1 MLFDN
6 RSIQRLSIS
15 KLLKLN
21 IHKPNIQRIIDNDKI
36 NTIIDYQLSHIKN
49 KGYPNFFGTINI
61 HKINNDYY
69 LVDGQHRF
77 SSSKILLNNHAHDID
92 LTCEFVTVNTMNEL
106 ITNYNIINKNTPLP
120 EFPENINKN
129 IPENAAIYFK
139 DKYPNNKNKYWS
151 EKSRTKRPLIY
162 FNFFQESLAYL
173 TDKLQIKNEN
183 DLIQI
188 VEEYNQKLLNYT
200 KDKFDK
206 DVKDCMYQ
214 KALDNKFML
223 GLFKHESNTDYG
235 YKWVVNIIRYE
246 TGEEIKSEKINK
258 KRRIPKKVR
267 DDLWDKY
274 IGKTISEAYCI
285 VCNNS
290 KISSRNFDAGHI
302 QSEYNGGCENIDNL
316 LPICRQC
323 NLSMGIMNMDEYI
336 SKYYLANYN
345 NYKNRNYLS

>member
-1 MLFDN
+1 MLFNN
-6 RSIQRLSIS
+6 RSIKRLSIS
-15 KLLKLN
+15 RLLELN

-61 HKINNDYY
+61 HKLDKDLY

-77 SSSKILLNNHAHDID
+77 ESSKKLLNEYSHDID
-92 LTCEFVTVNTMNEL
+92 LTCEFVTVDTMDEL

-120 EFPENINKN
+120 DFPEHIDKN
-129 IPENAAIYFK
+129 IPEKVGLFFK

-151 EKSRTKRPLIY
+151 DKSRTKRPLIY
-162 FNFFQESLAYL
+162 FNFFQESLAFL
-173 TDKLQIKNEN
+173 TDKLKIKNEN
-183 DLIQI
+183 QLIQI
-188 VEEYNQKLLNYT
+188 IEEYNKNLLNYS

-206 DVKDCMYQ
+206 DVKDHMYQ

-223 GLFKHESNTDYG
+223 GLFKHESNSDYG
-235 YKWVVNIIRYE
+235 YKWVSNIITYQ
-246 TGEEIKSEKINK
+246 TGEIIKSDKVTK

-267 DDLWDKY
+267 DDLWDTY
-274 IGKTISEAYCI
+274 IGNTIAEASCI

-302 QSEYNGGCENIDNL
+302 ISEHNGGSEDISNL
-316 LPICRQC
+316 LPICKGC
-323 NLSMGIMNMDEYI
+323 NLSMGTTDMN
-336 SKYYLANYN
+336 KYVKQYYPIHYNQFINKKYL
-345 NYKNRNYLS
+345 